1 MRARGTYYSIDAWD
15 EPGDLIIEQI
25 ATVLDP
31 DAAHSIF
38 CHAARL
44 RPGIRV
50 TLRQGGRIVQD
61 SRAASACPALDATV
75 TG

>member
-1 MRARGTYYSIDAWD
+1 MRARETYYSIDVWD

-25 ATVLDP
+25 ATVFDP
-31 DAAHSIF
+31 DAARSIF

-61 SRAASACPALDATV
+61 SGEARAGLALDATA